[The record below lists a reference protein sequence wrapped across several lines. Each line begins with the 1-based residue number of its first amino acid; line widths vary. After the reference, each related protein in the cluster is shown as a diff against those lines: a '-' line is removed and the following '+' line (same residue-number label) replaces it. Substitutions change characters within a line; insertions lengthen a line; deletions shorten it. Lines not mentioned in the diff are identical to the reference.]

1 MAAGYVFTT
10 DRHVV
15 GSVSANVIHVRG
27 RKRDPGR
34 AVQRR
39 KVRLG
44 SQLRLSPGY
53 RRRPG
58 ILPVVKA
65 KRVSVPPSED
75 LLDWGLGLIP
85 TDEREEQ
92 NHPIN
97 LKETKNNL
105 F

>member
-1 MAAGYVFTT
+1 
-10 DRHVV
+10 
-15 GSVSANVIHVRG
+15 
-27 RKRDPGR
+27 
-34 AVQRR
+34 
-39 KVRLG
+39 
-44 SQLRLSPGY
+44 
-53 RRRPG
+53 
-58 ILPVVKA
+58 VVKA

-92 NHPIN
+92 NHSIN